1 LAMEKLLV
9 SGMAAFIAVFMVV
22 VMMATFFMVLAATV
36 AVVWLLVAICRG
48 YCNRVAAD
56 EPAPEPLYLRR
67 WTTMHRRDVNQEKN
81 AWYGL
86 FADAVIDAGPPGR
99 GSTRG

>member
-1 LAMEKLLV
+1 
-9 SGMAAFIAVFMVV
+9 
-22 VMMATFFMVLAATV
+22 
-36 AVVWLLVAICRG
+36 
-48 YCNRVAAD
+48 
-56 EPAPEPLYLRR
+56 
-67 WTTMHRRDVNQEKN
+67 MHRRDVNQEKN